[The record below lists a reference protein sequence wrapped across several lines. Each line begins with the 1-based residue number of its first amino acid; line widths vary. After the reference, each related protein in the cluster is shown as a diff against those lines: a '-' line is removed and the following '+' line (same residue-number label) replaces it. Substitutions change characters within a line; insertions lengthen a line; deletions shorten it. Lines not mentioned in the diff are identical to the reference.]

1 MLANS
6 PDSLDEVSEESEDS
20 PTSVIPLPVTTKLFP
35 SESES
40 DDSPLREKKT
50 EQNVVPLPAL
60 KNVLPP
66 ESKRLSAKEKG
77 KTKAELVVPGK
88 LKPEK
93 ENRDKVPRKPSPSL
107 PPVPQPKLKVSSSAT
122 SKPALKLPSGKGGAR
137 RVLIGSAEAAPLPG
151 WRG

>member
-20 PTSVIPLPVTTKLFP
+20 PTSIIPLPVATKIFP

-50 EQNVVPLPAL
+50 ERNVVPLPPL

-66 ESKRLSAKEKG
+66 ESKHLSAKEKG

-107 PPVPQPKLKVSSSAT
+107 PPAPQSKLKVSSLAT
-122 SKPALKLPSGKGGAR
+122 SKPAPKLPSGKGGAR